1 MAASGETPVTMRIGA
16 VAARTGLT
24 PRTIRYYEQIGLL
37 PGTDGRRKGG
47 HRQYDEYDIAR
58 LSLIARMRDLLG
70 LSLDDLDELV
80 AKGGP
85 WQVPDRVWK
94 ESEPMVDRLA
104 IVDDALARIDL
115 QLALV
120 DARRTAFAALEE
132 ELRAMRH
139 TIEAKRL

>member
-1 MAASGETPVTMRIGA
+1 MRAIGDTRATMRIGA

-37 PGTDGRRKGG
+37 PGSDGRHKGG
-47 HRQYDEYDIAR
+47 HRRYDEYDVAR

-80 AKGGP
+80 AKGGA

-94 ESEPMVDRLA
+94 ETESMVDRLV
-104 IVDDALARIDL
+104 IVDQALARIDL
-115 QLALV
+115 QLVLV
-120 DARRTAFAALEE
+120 DARRDALAQLEE
-132 ELRAMRH
+132 ELHAMRR